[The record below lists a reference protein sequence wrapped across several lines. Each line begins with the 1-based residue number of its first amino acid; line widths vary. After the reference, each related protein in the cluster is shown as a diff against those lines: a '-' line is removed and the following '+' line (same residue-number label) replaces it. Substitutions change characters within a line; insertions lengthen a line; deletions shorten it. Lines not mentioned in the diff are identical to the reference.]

1 MIIFDKGG
9 EWFLINFLV
18 YDINGNKIKNCILY
32 LVSWIFDIYVRFFMD
47 LFFMNLCVLIDLII
61 KMYYLLDFVYKIIFD
76 KRCR

>member
-32 LVSWIFDIYVRFFMD
+32 LVSWIFDILFFIN
-47 LFFMNLCVLIDLII
+47 LFFMNLCLLIDLII
-61 KMYYLLDFVYKIIFD
+61 KRCYLLVFVYKIIFD
-76 KRCR
+76 K

>member
-32 LVSWIFDIYVRFFMD
+32 LVSWIFDIRFFMD

-61 KMYYLLDFVYKIIFD
+61 KMYYLLVFVYKIIFD

>member
-32 LVSWIFDIYVRFFMD
+32 LVSWIFDIRFFMD

>member
-32 LVSWIFDIYVRFFMD
+32 LVSWIFDIRFFMD
-47 LFFMNLCVLIDLII
+47 LFFMDCV
-61 KMYYLLDFVYKIIFD
+61 Y
-76 KRCR
+76 